1 MTSQLNVDTIKVQTS
16 ETSVTIQGEGS
27 ATTNLQQGLIKTWM
41 SMNGSSTIALF
52 DSLNTASITDN
63 GTGDYT
69 QTYTNSMGNNDY
81 STVISVRAQST
92 GYLNGGMIGND
103 NSYAMVTGNVRV
115 TTNYAAGSSAREDR
129 GIVNTQ
135 IAGDLA

>member
-1 MTSQLNVDTIKVQTS
+1 
-16 ETSVTIQGEGS
+16 
-27 ATTNLQQGLIKTWM
+27 
-41 SMNGSSTIALF
+41 
-52 DSLNTASITDN
+52 
-63 GTGDYT
+63 
-69 QTYTNSMGNNDY
+69 
-81 STVISVRAQST
+81 
-92 GYLNGGMIGND
+92 MIGND